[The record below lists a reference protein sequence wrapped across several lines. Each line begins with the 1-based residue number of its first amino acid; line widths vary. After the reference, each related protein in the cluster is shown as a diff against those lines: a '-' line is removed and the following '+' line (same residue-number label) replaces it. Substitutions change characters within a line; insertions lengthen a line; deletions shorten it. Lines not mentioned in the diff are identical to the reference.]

1 MDDTQA
7 PTLLHRFQTW
17 ERDKPNAI
25 YLTQPY
31 PDGRVVD
38 YTWAQVGE
46 QARRMAAH
54 LHSLQLPPG
63 SSIAIL
69 GKNSAHWIIA
79 DLAIMLAGHV
89 SVPLY
94 PTLGAESAHYILDHC
109 EARLLFVGKL
119 DGATDNWP
127 LIEAA
132 LPDGLPLIGL
142 PMTPRDDIPQWDDVI
157 ARHAPLQ
164 RVHDAKPEELCTIV
178 YTSGSTGQPKGVMH
192 SYRSMMTPG
201 PAMADAINLT
211 AADRLVSYLP
221 LAHVLERAALEST
234 SLYFGTRV
242 YFCNSLS
249 SFVEDLQRARPTVF
263 FSVPRLWT
271 KFQQGVS
278 AKIPPAKQ
286 RLLFKLPLVSGL
298 VKRKILHGLG
308 LDQTRVAM
316 TASAPLPPD
325 TIAWYRS
332 LGLELLDI
340 YGMSENFGISHG
352 CKPGQVRLGYV
363 GSCHRGVEAR
373 IEANGE
379 LLVKSPGQMMGYYK
393 LPELTTQDTLP
404 DGFFRTGDRG
414 EIDEQGRLRI
424 TGRVKELFKTARG
437 KYIAPVPIE
446 IKLGNHPKLESV
458 CVTGPGQPQPFALLL
473 LSVEAQQELT
483 KDPGLRD
490 ALGADFGA
498 LLDRVN
504 ATLEDHEK
512 IEYAVVVKQPWTTE
526 SGLLTPTL
534 KIKREA
540 IENLYLPN
548 ADAWLALGRKV
559 IWEQ

>member
-1 MDDTQA
+1 MDDAQA
-7 PTLLHRFQTW
+7 PTLLHRFLAW
-17 ERDKPNAI
+17 EREKPDAV

-31 PDGRVVD
+31 PDGRAVD
-38 YTWAQVGE
+38 YTWGQVGD
-46 QARRMAAH
+46 QARRMAAY
-54 LHSLQLPPG
+54 LRSLQLPPR
-63 SSIAIL
+63 SNIALL

-79 DLAIMLAGHV
+79 DLAIMMAGHI

-94 PTLGAESAHYILDHC
+94 PTLGAESARYILDHC

-127 LIEAA
+127 RIEAM
-132 LPDGLPLIGL
+132 LPAGLPLLGL
-142 PMTPRDDIPQWDDVI
+142 PMTPRADIPQWDEVI

-164 RVHDAKPEELCTIV
+164 PVHEAQPDELASII

-192 SYRSMMTPG
+192 SNRSMMSAG
-201 PAMADAINLT
+201 PAMADAIHPT

-234 SLYFGTRV
+234 SLYFGMHV
-242 YFCNSLS
+242 YFCNNLS
-249 SFVEDLQRARPTVF
+249 TFVEDLQRARPTMF

-278 AKIPPAKQ
+278 AKIPPSKQ

-298 VKRKILHGLG
+298 VKRKILRGLG

-340 YGMSENFGISHG
+340 YGMTENFGVSHG
-352 CKPGQVRLGYV
+352 SRPGQVRIGYV
-363 GSCHRGVEAR
+363 GTCHRGVEAR

-393 LPELTTQDTLP
+393 LPELTAHDVLS

-414 EIDEQGRLRI
+414 EIDEAGRLRI

-437 KYIAPVPIE
+437 KYVAPVPIE

-473 LSVEAQQELT
+473 LSAEAQQELGGNA
-483 KDPGLRD
+483 GLRD
-490 ALGADFGA
+490 ALGATFGA

-512 IEYAVVVKQPWTTE
+512 LAYAVVVKQPWTTE

-548 ADAWLALGRKV
+548 AEAWLALGQKV
-559 IWEQ
+559 IWER